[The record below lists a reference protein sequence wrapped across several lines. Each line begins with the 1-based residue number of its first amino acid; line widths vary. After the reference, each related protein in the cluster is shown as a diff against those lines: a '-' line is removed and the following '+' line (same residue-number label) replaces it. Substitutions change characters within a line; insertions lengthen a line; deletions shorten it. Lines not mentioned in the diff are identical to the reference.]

1 MVIKY
6 EFILDS
12 GCMWLVNKDHPYVAT
27 KENRNRSK
35 ELKLRPSSLD
45 HSLNTAMCIL
55 ETWNIWKNVFSCRK
69 LQLEGFRHILRKTH
83 GWTRLCQG
91 SSLVSPAH
99 LATLRFRKG
108 GWESVFF
115 FSGEKWGKGIAFVVS
130 LCLIM
135 LCSATILCKFR
146 MRWLQCHRLY
156 SSWLSTTDVH
166 HLVTA
171 CEGGYVLTL
180 SPMALRASFP
190 SLRTTGLYTVFR
202 YGYATLAKTSVALVL
217 MIHDLKQYCPLRKQE
232 SWFGMPFSI
241 IYQLIFHW
249 WLLFDSFINII
260 NQL

>member
-1 MVIKY
+1 
-6 EFILDS
+6 
-12 GCMWLVNKDHPYVAT
+12 
-27 KENRNRSK
+27 
-35 ELKLRPSSLD
+35 
-45 HSLNTAMCIL
+45 MCIL
-55 ETWNIWKNVFSCRK
+55 ETWNLEECFLLQEITTWGIPSYPAKNSWIHDF
-69 LQLEGFRHILRKTH
+69 
-83 GWTRLCQG
+83 RLCQG
-91 SSLVSPAH
+91 SGLVSPAH

-108 GWESVFF
+108 AGNVFF
-115 FSGEKWGKGIAFVVS
+115 FFGGKMGEGNSFCGFVLFNYVMFGYHS
-130 LCLIM
+130 LQVPDEMTPVPKMIFVM
-135 LCSATILCKFR
+135 I
-146 MRWLQCHRLY
+146 
-156 SSWLSTTDVH
+156 VH
-166 HLVTA
+166 HWCSPLSN

-202 YGYATLAKTSVALVL
+202 YGYATLAKKSVALVL